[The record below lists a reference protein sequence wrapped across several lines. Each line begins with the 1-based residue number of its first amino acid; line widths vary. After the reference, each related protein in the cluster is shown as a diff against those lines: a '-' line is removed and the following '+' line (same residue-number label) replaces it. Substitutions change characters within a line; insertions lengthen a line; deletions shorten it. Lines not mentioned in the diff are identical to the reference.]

1 MKIFKI
7 ATMLLAS
14 TVLSYSALAQS
25 DRTVIGDVEM
35 PEVQNSK
42 AFDEIKK
49 RLGKW
54 EGKMTQYLT
63 GDVFDVSYEWKLTSG
78 GNTIS
83 ETIIEDGVEMLTTY
97 SLSLI
102 HI

>member
-42 AFDEIKK
+42 AFDEI
-49 RLGKW
+49 
-54 EGKMTQYLT
+54 
-63 GDVFDVSYEWKLTSG
+63 
-78 GNTIS
+78 
-83 ETIIEDGVEMLTTY
+83 
-97 SLSLI
+97 
-102 HI
+102 

>member
-1 MKIFKI
+1 M
-7 ATMLLAS
+7 
-14 TVLSYSALAQS
+14 LSYSALAQS

-54 EGKMTQYLT
+54 EG
-63 GDVFDVSYEWKLTSG
+63 
-78 GNTIS
+78 
-83 ETIIEDGVEMLTTY
+83 
-97 SLSLI
+97 
-102 HI
+102 